1 MNQYLTFSIFCSFD
15 IQLEAF
21 GVDTLEL
28 KKPAAIRK
36 FKSWIKDW
44 EEEARLNPGEVNMIR
59 LCEKYKNLKFLD
71 PDTGKMF
78 RISEDQMKFFKGNN
92 KKKIDKGWSV
102 ITVYGESED
111 DAEPWPIGD
120 MLCNVI
126 KETDQDEGV
135 EVVTKQHEI

>member
-36 FKSWIKDW
+36 FKSWIEDW

-78 RISEDQMKFFKGNN
+78 QISEDQMKFFKGKK

-102 ITVYGESED
+102 IAVYGEGED
-111 DAEPWPIGD
+111 DAEP
-120 MLCNVI
+120 
-126 KETDQDEGV
+126 
-135 EVVTKQHEI
+135 

>member
-36 FKSWIKDW
+36 FKSWIEDW

-78 RISEDQMKFFKGNN
+78 QISEDQMKFFKGNN
-92 KKKIDKGWSV
+92 NKKIDKGWSV
-102 ITVYGESED
+102 IAVYGEGED

-126 KETDQDEGV
+126 VRIQV
-135 EVVTKQHEI
+135 LYP